1 MPESTDM
8 TKLVPPDVI
17 RPNRSSSVSA
27 ESERRKRHVRP
38 VWIVLILL
46 LPCLALT
53 FYYAQTAIPLGEE
66 SDSFLPSTGYAF
78 VLLLVNLDLIGFVV
92 LTLLLSRNLIKAY
105 FERRHRLV
113 GSGFRA
119 KLVAA
124 FIGFSLIPTLLLAL
138 VASGLVNKAVDVW
151 FNDQIE
157 HVMRDSYEVTRL
169 HHAGHVSLAI
179 NSARAISH
187 EIFREELLLPEQRDL
202 LVAAIARK
210 RAEYATAGI
219 EVFSSKMETLTKSL
233 DPEVPVTVLDLLLS
247 AIPQA

>member
-1 MPESTDM
+1 MGAPLSD
-8 TKLVPPDVI
+8 KLVAPARLTESQPDGE
-17 RPNRSSSVSA
+17 P
-27 ESERRKRHVRP
+27 RKPHLRP

-53 FYYAQTAIPLGEE
+53 VYYSQTVVPSGEE

-78 VLLLVNLDLIGFVV
+78 VLLLVNVDLIGFVV

-124 FIGFSLIPTLLLAL
+124 FIGFALIPTVLLAL

-157 HVMRDSYEVTRL
+157 HVMKDSYEVAQDAPCRPRDP
-169 HHAGHVSLAI
+169 GH
-179 NSARAISH
+179 
-187 EIFREELLLPEQRDL
+187 Q
-202 LVAAIARK
+202 
-210 RAEYATAGI
+210 
-219 EVFSSKMETLTKSL
+219 
-233 DPEVPVTVLDLLLS
+233 
-247 AIPQA
+247 